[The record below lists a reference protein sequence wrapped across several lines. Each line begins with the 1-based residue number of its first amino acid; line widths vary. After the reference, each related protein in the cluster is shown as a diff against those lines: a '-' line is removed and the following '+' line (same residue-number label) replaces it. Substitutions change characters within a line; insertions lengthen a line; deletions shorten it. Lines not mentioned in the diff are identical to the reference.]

1 MDIQILLW
9 LQGIRESLPAFVTTF
24 FEAISHLAQSKAQI
38 FAIAVLYWC
47 FSKEL
52 GQRIV
57 LSFSASAL
65 LNNFIKVVVCAYRP
79 WIREPALLPP
89 AASQAEA
96 TGYSFPSGHT
106 QAATSIY
113 GTAGIYAHR
122 HGHKVV
128 SVLLWVFVALVA
140 FSRNFLS
147 CHTPQDVIVA
157 LIEGIAVIAFVEWLI
172 AWVDREPNRDAIVL
186 IVAFA
191 AFVATSAIAF
201 LKGYPVDYDAA
212 GNVLVDGAVM
222 RLDFSKTAGMYA
234 GVFLGWFLERRF
246 IRFEV
251 PEKKDLKQMAI
262 RLVVGLAVLIACYLI
277 TKPLQALGM
286 SQDIFEI
293 VKYFLILL
301 AASFLSPLAF
311 TKVEQRLQRTE
322 PTLRR

>member
-1 MDIQILLW
+1 MDIQFLLW
-9 LQGIRESLPAFVTTF
+9 LQGIRESLPAFVTAF
-24 FEAISHLAQSKAQI
+24 FEAVSHFAQSKAQI
-38 FAIAVLYWC
+38 FAIGVLYWC

-65 LNNFIKVVVCAYRP
+65 LNNFIKVIVCAYRP
-79 WIREPALLPP
+79 WIREPALHPP
-89 AASQAEA
+89 VTSQAEA

-106 QAATSIY
+106 QTATSIY
-113 GTAGIYAHR
+113 GTAGVYAHR

-157 LIEGIAVIAFVEWLI
+157 LVEGIVVIAFVEWLVG
-172 AWVDREPNRDAIVL
+172 WVDREPNRDTIVL
-186 IVAFA
+186 VAGLVAF
-191 AFVATSAIAF
+191 VVTTAITF

-222 RLDFSKTAGMYA
+222 RVDFSKTAGMYA
-234 GVFLGWFLERRF
+234 GVLLGWFLARRLVG
-246 IRFEV
+246 FEV
-251 PEKKDLKQMAI
+251 PAKKDLKRMAI
-262 RLVVGLAVLIACYLI
+262 RLAIGLAVLIVCYLI
-277 TKPLQALGM
+277 AKPLAALNM
-286 SQDIFEI
+286 PQDVYEI
-293 VKYFLILL
+293 VKYFFVLL
-301 AASFLSPLAF
+301 AATFLSPLAF
-311 TKVEQRLQRTE
+311 TKVERHLQRPE